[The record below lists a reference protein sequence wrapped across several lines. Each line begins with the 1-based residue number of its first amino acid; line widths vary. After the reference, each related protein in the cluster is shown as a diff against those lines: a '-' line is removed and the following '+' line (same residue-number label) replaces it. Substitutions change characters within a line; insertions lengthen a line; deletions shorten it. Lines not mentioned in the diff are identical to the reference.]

1 MADKTQNDITIKDFV
16 EYVNTN
22 ASEIIAKSVFA
33 PMSTNLFRI
42 QTGVTAK
49 TAINLLDT
57 AVTFGDGSVC
67 GFGDNVQ
74 QTISQREIEPGYI
87 KVNAEWCDKVFLN
100 SFANHLVNMAAGRE
114 TMPFEQALI
123 EDVVRNIGKELEFA
137 IWQGEKEST
146 PSTNLGWFD
155 GLITII
161 KDANCTNVGTT
172 KEVDDGEGGTEDV
185 PMTMLERVWAVYE
198 AIPDEVLFDEVIYMS
213 NANFRKLVKELVD
226 SNLYH
231 YERNIDESLDI
242 ILPGT
247 NTHVKAVNGL
257 SKYGQTD
264 PDFIVAMNPNHTIY
278 GVDMQNDNEKV
289 KVWFSDDNDTL
300 RLKISFAAGVQ
311 IALPNEIVA
320 SYATE

>member
-1 MADKTQNDITIKDFV
+1 MDKTQNDITIKDFV

-33 PMSTNLFRI
+33 PMSTTLFRV
-42 QTGVTAK
+42 QTGVTAE

-57 AVTFGDGSVC
+57 EVTFGDGSVC
-67 GFGDNVQ
+67 GFSDDVQ
-74 QTISQREIEPGYI
+74 QTISQRTIVPGFI

-123 EDVVRNIGKELEFA
+123 DDVVRNIGKELEKA
-137 IWQGEKEST
+137 IWQGDTASQT
-146 PSTNLGWFD
+146 TNLSYFD
-155 GLITII
+155 GLIKIM
-161 KDANCTNVGTT
+161 KAANVTNVGTT
-172 KEVDDGEGGTEDV
+172 KTVGEETV
-185 PMTMLERVWAVYE
+185 NMTVLERVWAVYE
-198 AIPDEVLFDEVIYMS
+198 AIPEEVLFDEVIYLNNS
-213 NANFRKLVKELVD
+213 NFRKLVKELVD

-231 YERNIDESLDI
+231 YERNIDESMDI

-257 SKYGQTD
+257 TGVDEIY
-264 PDFIVAMNPNHTIY
+264 AMNPNHTVY
-278 GVDMQNDNEKV
+278 GVDMQNDNETV

-300 RLKISFAAGVQ
+300 RLKIAFAAGVQ
-311 IALPNEIVA
+311 VALPNEIVA
-320 SYATE
+320 SY

>member
-1 MADKTQNDITIKDFV
+1 MADKTQKDITIKDFV

-22 ASEIIAKSVFA
+22 ASEIISKSVFA
-33 PMSTNLFRI
+33 PMSTTLFRV
-42 QTGVTAK
+42 QTGVTAE

-57 AVTFGDGSVC
+57 EVTFGDGSEC
-67 GFGDNVQ
+67 GFADNVQ
-74 QTISQREIEPGYI
+74 QTISQRTIVPGYI

-123 EDVVRNIGKELEFA
+123 DDVVRNIGKELEKA
-137 IWQGEKEST
+137 IWQGDTTSQT
-146 PSTNLGWFD
+146 TNLSYFD
-155 GLITII
+155 GLIKIM
-161 KDANCTNVGTT
+161 KAANVQNVGKT
-172 KEVDDGEGGTEDV
+172 KEVDDGQGGTTTV

-198 AIPDEVLFDEVIYMS
+198 AIPEEVLFDEVIYLNNS
-213 NANFRKLVKELVD
+213 NFRKLVKELVD

-231 YERNIDESLDI
+231 YERNIDESMDI

-257 SKYGQTD
+257 TGVDEIY
-264 PDFIVAMNPNHTIY
+264 AMNPNHTVY
-278 GVDMQNDNEKV
+278 GVDMQNDNETV

-300 RLKISFAAGVQ
+300 RLKIAFAAGVQ
-311 IALPNEIVA
+311 VALPTEIVA
-320 SYATE
+320 SY